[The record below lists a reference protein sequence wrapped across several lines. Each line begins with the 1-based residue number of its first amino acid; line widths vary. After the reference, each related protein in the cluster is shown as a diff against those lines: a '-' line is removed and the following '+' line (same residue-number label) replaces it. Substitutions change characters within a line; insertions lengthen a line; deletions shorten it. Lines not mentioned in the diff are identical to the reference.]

1 MAAWSGLWHTTR
13 GSDWKSP
20 ATAARLTWA
29 VHGALGNETH
39 VLFSIFNDSLKS
51 FKQYS
56 GAVWNIYVQRWCYAG
71 FTGWISFILFIFR
84 PQPTKIFCIL
94 ISSNRAGTHIALST
108 LTALFKTT
116 SQYFLSHPHLIFCLF
131 YLFVF
136 ITHVQCFGCF
146 DFDGVNK
153 EAKPLA
159 LK

>member
-29 VHGALGNETH
+29 VHGALGNETR

-71 FTGWISFILFIFR
+71 FTGRINFILFIFR

-94 ISSNRAGTHIALST
+94 ISSNWAGTHTSLPLLRSLKLPAST
-108 LTALFKTT
+108 SWAIPILC
-116 SQYFLSHPHLIFCLF
+116 FCLF